1 MFGARFAARREAPLG
16 LWLAVSA
23 NATVG
28 GALIGW
34 SLANVPV
41 ESLGVGGWL
50 RSLAFAGVAL
60 LAPPVVE
67 RGGDARRA
75 AAAVLAAAR
84 AGG

>member
-1 MFGARFAARREAPLG
+1 MRREAPLG

-23 NATVG
+23 NAIAG

-34 SLANVPV
+34 SLANMPV

-50 RSLAFAGVAL
+50 RSLALCGRRVAGA
-60 LAPPVVE
+60 AGVE
-67 RGGDARRA
+67 RGGDARGA
-75 AAAVLAAAR
+75 AAAVLAADR